1 MARLHRTGQTSSL
14 HSSFTFFFY
23 FVIHFAANVPVGI
36 SVWSILLLLL
46 FSVKNF
52 YYINYIINGKTVL
65 CCKEEIV
72 LDYLT
77 NSALSFKLYPNVCY
91 SAPC

>member
-1 MARLHRTGQTSSL
+1 MVNIVT
-14 HSSFTFFFY
+14 
-23 FVIHFAANVPVGI
+23 
-36 SVWSILLLLL
+36 L
-46 FSVKNF
+46 FSVENF

-72 LDYLT
+72 LYYLT